1 MAKGLLIVNLG
12 SPVSP
17 ETKDVRRYLREF
29 LSDQYVIT
37 MPKALWQPI
46 LRGFILPFRSW
57 RSATFYKHEWTQAG
71 SPLIAYTAGLPAIGF
86 ASGCL
91 TGMCRW
97 R

>member
-29 LSDQYVIT
+29 LSDQNVIT

-46 LRGFILPFRSW
+46 LRGFIYPF
-57 RSATFYKHEWTQAG
+57 AAG
-71 SPLIAYTAGLPAIGF
+71 GRQLSISM
-86 ASGCL
+86 SGPKL
-91 TGMCRW
+91 ARH
-97 R
+97 